1 MMDVAVPANMHIGL
15 HQDEIARKGWALSVD
30 DALLAL
36 GRRDTAF
43 VDLRERSEREKHGA
57 ILGSLH
63 APYAALEE
71 NIAQGGMLHELAEA
85 TGKTILFYCAYGE
98 RSAMAVQAAQQAGIA
113 AARHISG
120 GLDAWRKASGPV
132 VK

>member
-15 HQDEIARKGWALSVD
+15 HQDEIARKGWSVSVGE
-30 DALLAL
+30 ALLAL

-57 ILGSLH
+57 ISGSLH
-63 APYAALEE
+63 APYAALQE
-71 NIAQGGMLHELAEA
+71 NIAQGGILHELAEA

-98 RSAMAVQAAQQAGIA
+98 RSAMAVEAAQQAGIPT
-113 AARHISG
+113 ARHIAG
-120 GLDAWRKASGPV
+120 GLDAWRKAGGAV
-132 VK
+132 VR